1 MTSDKRWQ
9 IEASYKYQSVY
20 PLFMTFKAVEIV
32 AELMALSART
42 APKGRGQDSIVIKVV
57 AGEELVELSRELRR
71 LGEAQGIKFFLRDAG
86 NLERSEACV
95 LIGSR
100 ACEIVGL
107 DCGGCGYANCK
118 EMLAAQK
125 PFLEREADKPFH
137 GPNCIIKMADLGVAL
152 GSAAKTASLHN
163 IDNRVMF
170 TAGVA
175 ALSLSWLEGCSV
187 AYGLP
192 LKASGKSI
200 YFDRPA

>member
-1 MTSDKRWQ
+1 MSIPSWMRGN
-9 IEASYKYQSVY
+9 KYESAY
-20 PLFMTFKAVEIV
+20 PLFMTLKAVEMV

-42 APKGRGQDSIVIKVV
+42 APKGRGRDSIVIKVV
-57 AGEELVELSRELRR
+57 AERELKELSKELRR
-71 LGEAQGIKFFLRDAG
+71 LGEAHGIKFYLRDAG
-86 NLERSEACV
+86 NLENSEACV
-95 LIGSR
+95 LIGSK
-100 ACEIVGL
+100 ASEIVGL
-107 DCGGCGYANCK
+107 DCGGCGFASCK

-125 PFLEREADKPFH
+125 PFLNKEPDKPFH
-137 GPNCIIKMADLGVAL
+137 GPNCVIKMADLGLAL

-163 IDNRVMF
+163 VDNRVMF

-175 ALSLSWLEGCSV
+175 ALSLNWLEGCRV